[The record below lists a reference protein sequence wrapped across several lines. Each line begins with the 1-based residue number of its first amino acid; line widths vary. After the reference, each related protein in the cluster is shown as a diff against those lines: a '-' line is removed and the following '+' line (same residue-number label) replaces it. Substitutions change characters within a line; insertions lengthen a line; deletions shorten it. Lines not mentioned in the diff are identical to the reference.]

1 MVWDNLWEQIFQE
14 SEWGKY
20 PAESL
25 IRFIANN
32 FYHKRNRGIKIL
44 EVGCGPGANIWYL
57 AREGFEVY
65 GIDGSLTAI
74 AKAKDRVADEGFNAQ
89 LKVGDIMTLPY
100 DDCFFDAVIDVECL
114 YCNDRKDTKA
124 ILGEISRCLKDD
136 GLFYSRT
143 LADDMYV
150 GKTQTK
156 VSHLEYKEI
165 SDGPIAGKG
174 LARLMDKAEISSL
187 YGTFFII
194 RSIDKLEYTLD
205 NGSMKVSE
213 WIIVSQKEK
222 DDD

>member
-1 MVWDNLWEQIFQE
+1 MGWDSVWEKIFQE

-32 FYHKRNRGIKIL
+32 FYHKRNGGIKIL

-65 GIDGSLTAI
+65 GIDGSPTAI
-74 AKAKDRVADEGFNAQ
+74 AKAKDRIADEGFNAQ

-150 GKTQTK
+150 GNTQTK
-156 VSHLEYKEI
+156 VGHLEYKEI

-174 LARLMDKAEISSL
+174 YARLIDKAEMSSL
-187 YGTFFII
+187 YGTFFTI
-194 RSIDKLEYTLD
+194 RSIDKLEYTID

-213 WIIVSQKEK
+213 WIIVSQKRGK
-222 DDD
+222 R